1 MCIIFVLIPIAITR
15 IPFEF
20 LLLLLAKISINL
32 YSILPIH
39 VGYLPKMILNTK
51 SRTRSE
57 TMKWKG
63 MLVFVALFLC
73 QNVFSQSITWQRTYH
88 VFQND
93 FGYKILPA
101 PDNCFYFVGSIDN
114 IISSYCYVLKLN
126 QLGDTIW
133 SRKYSGGLYTAAL
146 SHDSC
151 CVIVNISDPMQITKI
166 DKLGNILWNRT
177 LPTWFICH
185 DIQRVNDNGFVLCGI
200 LNTNAIAVR
209 IDSSGNFIWQKNFSG
224 SSVKGFYSVIESIGN
239 QLVFTGGNEN
249 PDTTRIYVVKLDL
262 AGNTIWERNFVANN
276 NRNLGQKIF
285 NFNKSYLIGGFTD
298 VNIYK
303 TFILRIDT
311 AGTLMQSRIWAPY
324 GTSKEFFD
332 DFSVLN
338 TNKIIVSK
346 RIDSSSSYYEYAKVQ
361 VLDSNLNTIKEH
373 VYYPSLS
380 YASFS
385 SILPL
390 SNKDILFAGTFDYYL
405 SWSEHRFDMYAVRTD
420 SNLNTSP
427 FPPIGITSNSSIVP
441 SEFFLYQN
449 YPNPFNPSTMIK
461 YDIPK
466 DAVVKVKVYDILGRQ
481 VFGLDEFK
489 KAGSYEVRFD
499 GANLSSGMYFYSVKA
514 NGFKETKKM
523 VLLK

>member
-1 MCIIFVLIPIAITR
+1 MNESPQYSLKSSQRLKVLM
-15 IPFEF
+15 F
-20 LLLLLAKISINL
+20 L
-32 YSILPIH
+32 IL
-39 VGYLPKMILNTK
+39 
-51 SRTRSE
+51 
-57 TMKWKG
+57 
-63 MLVFVALFLC
+63 FFLFC
-73 QNVFSQSITWQRTYH
+73 QNIFSQSITWQRTYH

-101 PDNCFYFVGSIDN
+101 PDNCFYFAGSIDN
-114 IISSYCYVLKLN
+114 VVSSYCYVLKIN
-126 QLGDTIW
+126 QFGDTVW
-133 SRKYSGGLYTAAL
+133 SRKISGGLYTAAL

-151 CVIVNISDPMQITKI
+151 CVIVNLADPMVITKI
-166 DKLGNILWNRT
+166 DKQGNISWNRT

-185 DIQRVNDNGFVLCGI
+185 DIQRVNDNGFILCGI
-200 LNTNAIAVR
+200 LNTSAIAVK
-209 IDSSGNFIWQKNFSG
+209 IDSSGNFIWQKHFSG
-224 SSVKGFYSVIESIGN
+224 SSVKGFYSVIESIDN

-262 AGNTIWERNFVANN
+262 TGNTIWERNFVANN
-276 NRNLGQKIF
+276 NRNLGQKICDF
-285 NFNKSYLIGGFTD
+285 DRSYLIGGFTD

-311 AGTLMQSRIWAPY
+311 SGTLMQSKIWTPY